1 MKVSHKHFLSSLSQA
16 IRWSPE
22 HTCHYDRQG
31 AAHVME
37 GETAWWPRA
46 MPSVSGSNGSRP
58 QEFAFLTA
66 ISLVIPESYAFESHR
81 PRKAEKGSHC
91 SIEYAVLASFVSA

>member
-16 IRWSPE
+16 MRWSPE

-37 GETAWWPRA
+37 GETPLT
-46 MPSVSGSNGSRP
+46 SGLPGGLGLCPVFLAQVGVGSGVCISNSHLIGYSRI
-58 QEFAFLTA
+58 LG
-66 ISLVIPESYAFESHR
+66 L
-81 PRKAEKGSHC
+81 
-91 SIEYAVLASFVSA
+91 